1 MVINSETITY
11 HEVIEFL
18 ARKKKIDL
26 QKKTDQIVLV
36 NVDQNNALVT
46 GGIIYAGSRLIVHR
60 KPEQPV
66 KADTIE
72 LTYNPK
78 QTMDR
83 NKNTSARQRAL
94 DKLSSGGGVSSV
106 NASGALLTNGT
117 NINNNNAENKDGVA
131 D

>member
-1 MVINSETITY
+1 M
-11 HEVIEFL
+11 
-18 ARKKKIDL
+18 
-26 QKKTDQIVLV
+26 
-36 NVDQNNALVT
+36 DQNNALVT

-83 NKNTSARQRAL
+83 NKNTSARQRAM
-94 DKLSSGGGVSSV
+94 DKLAPGGGVSS
-106 NASGALLTNGT
+106 NTTAGAGNSAAS
-117 NINNNNAENKDGVA
+117 INNNNAENSKDEEE
-131 D
+131 